1 MRSDQFRI
9 VIAVLVVAN
18 VALFAV
24 GWMASRERGRTPPAT
39 AHQPLN
45 GEQIRIVRNEPEP
58 APPPPPAREEMC
70 LEWGP
75 FPQDELARAQEALM
89 PLRLGDRLSVA
100 AVPAI
105 ASWWVYIPPRKT
117 KEAAEKEVVRL
128 NAAGVRDTY
137 VVQEGTEQRFAISLG
152 IFRSEEAATRYADGL
167 RARGI
172 ASATVGARQH
182 QIRLS
187 AMFLRTPEDLE
198 AQRVFEL
205 KARFPGT
212 DAKPSKCPEPVPL
225 PTP

>member
-1 MRSDQFRI
+1 MRSHQIRI

-18 VALFAV
+18 LALFV
-24 GWMASRERGRTPPAT
+24 TGWMNSRDRAHAPPGQ

-45 GEQIRIVRNEPEP
+45 AEQIRIVRNEPEP
-58 APPPPPAREEMC
+58 APPPPVREEVC

-75 FPQDELARAQEALM
+75 FPQDELVRAQDALA
-89 PLRLGDRLSVA
+89 PLRLGERLVVA

-105 ASWWVYIPPRKT
+105 ASWWVYIPPRRT
-117 KEAAEKEVVRL
+117 KEAADKEVARL

-137 VVQEGTEQRFAISLG
+137 VVQEGTEQRYAISLG
-152 IFRSEEAATRYADGL
+152 IFRSEDAATRYADGL

-172 ASATVGARQH
+172 ANATVGARQH

-187 AMFLRTPEDLE
+187 AVYLKSPEDAE

-205 KARFPGT
+205 KPRYPGT
-212 DAKPSKCPEPVPL
+212 DARVAKCPEPATQPM
-225 PTP
+225 P